1 MGAKAGSSAS
11 SLQVL
16 IPFHSRRRSLHIKVK
31 RTLDKR
37 KLSRAESSL
46 APTSRSLEHLTGK
59 GQEPRLTYHSLR
71 AVAGPDLPALSQG
84 ASVLHLYQNK
94 PPLSSHSHAPG
105 SGSRCGAARA
115 G

>member
-1 MGAKAGSSAS
+1 MS

-71 AVAGPDLPALSQG
+71 AMAGPRVPPGSESGSERAPPL
-84 ASVLHLYQNK
+84 QNK
-94 PPLSSHSHAPG
+94 LPLSSHSHAPG
-105 SGSRCGAARA
+105 SGSWCGAARA